1 MRQEA
6 RDYLCPLQIG
16 LGVPAGAEAAVHAT
30 RQWMH
35 RNSGHA
41 DKLLL
46 KLDFRN
52 AFNAVDREAVLR
64 EARLHLPEIACW
76 ADWCYAPSGRAT
88 HCHVELWSAAR
99 RPAWPRFQSGPLD
112 LCFGYLDDVVLAGNR
127 RQVTQA
133 LAVLTA
139 AAARVG
145 LVLEPSKSEVVI
157 TSPTSSADLRGL
169 PAGFVRK
176 RGDFTLLGAAVGAA
190 SFCNTHTATERVR
203 RAASLMHALAELPDP
218 QTALLLLRH
227 CSAYSKVA
235 YTMRV
240 TPPAAHAQALL

>member
-1 MRQEA
+1 
-6 RDYLCPLQIG
+6 
-16 LGVPAGAEAAVHAT
+16 
-30 RQWMH
+30 MH

-76 ADWCYAPSGRAT
+76 ADWCYARGSRLRVGRHTVMSTSGVQQGDPLGPVLFA
-88 HCHVELWSAAR
+88 LALQPALAA
-99 RPAWPRFQSGPLD
+99 ASQSGPLD
-112 LCFGYLDDVVLAGNR
+112 LCFGYLDDVVLAGNS

-157 TSPTSSADLRGL
+157 TSPTSSADLRDL
-169 PAGFVRK
+169 PAGFVR
-176 RGDFTLLGAAVGAA
+176 RHGDFTLLGAAVGSA

-203 RAASLMHALAELPDP
+203 RACHLRWRSLACCPRAPLSSDSVRPERRLQSRA
-218 QTALLLLRH
+218 
-227 CSAYSKVA
+227 
-235 YTMRV
+235 
-240 TPPAAHAQALL
+240 TPS

>member
-1 MRQEA
+1 MQPHSACRQFCS
-6 RDYLCPLQIG
+6 L
-16 LGVPAGAEAAVHAT
+16 
-30 RQWMH
+30 
-35 RNSGHA
+35 
-41 DKLLL
+41 
-46 KLDFRN
+46 
-52 AFNAVDREAVLR
+52 
-64 EARLHLPEIACW
+64 
-76 ADWCYAPSGRAT
+76 
-88 HCHVELWSAAR
+88 
-99 RPAWPRFQSGPLD
+99 
-112 LCFGYLDDVVLAGNR
+112 VVLAGNS

-176 RGDFTLLGAAVGAA
+176 HGDFTLLGAAVGSA
-190 SFCNTHTATERVR
+190 SFCNTPTATERVR
-203 RAASLMHALAELPDP
+203 RAASLMRALAELPDP

-235 YTMRV
+235 HTVRV
-240 TPPAAHAQALL
+240 TPPAAHAQALQCE